1 MSLIHNE
8 MHTPILIS
16 YGRSSLVLSVLSL
29 GLMQSIAAR
38 SRAEVSKH
46 PKV

>member
-1 MSLIHNE
+1 MSLVRNE
-8 MHTPILIS
+8 THTPILIS

-29 GLMQSIAAR
+29 ELLQSIAAR
-38 SRAEVSKH
+38 SRVEVSKH